1 MRGKSQVVLAVGSLA
16 LAGCAA
22 AMQYTVTADLLRQP
36 SRVFQGDIFD
46 IAGPSPAFAP
56 PGGPSSEAPTLPGQ
70 PAEITAGRLLRRRP
84 SGNSV
89 TPLGPTALGRTRPH
103 GKAAG

>member
-46 IAGPSPAFAP
+46 IAGPSPAFTP

-70 PAEITAGRLLRRRP
+70 PAEITRSEEHTSELQSRQYLVCRLLLEKK
-84 SGNSV
+84 NAV
-89 TPLGPTALGRTRPH
+89 
-103 GKAAG
+103 